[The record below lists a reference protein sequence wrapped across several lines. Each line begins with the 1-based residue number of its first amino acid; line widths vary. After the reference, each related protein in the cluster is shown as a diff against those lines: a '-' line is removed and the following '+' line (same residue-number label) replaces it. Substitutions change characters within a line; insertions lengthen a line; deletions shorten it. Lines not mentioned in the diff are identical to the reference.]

1 MAHYGTVEGADAYH
15 EARGN
20 EAWTSVASSPED
32 EKTAA
37 LIRATAFVDGR
48 YLSRFPGV
56 RTEGRSQDLQW
67 PRIGSDGAPVTDA
80 EGNEIADDEV
90 PAEIISAVYEAALR
104 EIESP
109 GSLMPD
115 LDRGGKIKSLTA
127 GSVAITY
134 MDGATAETVFT
145 AIDAI
150 LAPLLG
156 TPSKALWGF
165 AARA

>member
-32 EKTAA
+32 EKAAA
-37 LIRATAFVDGR
+37 LTRATAFVDGR
-48 YLSRFPGV
+48 YLPRFPGV
-56 RTEGRSQDLQW
+56 RTDGRSQDLQW
-67 PRIGSDGAPVTDA
+67 PRVGSDGGPVTDA
-80 EGNEIADDEV
+80 EGNEIAADEV
-90 PAEIISAVYEAALR
+90 PAEIINAVYEAALR

-115 LDRGGKIKSLTA
+115 MDRGGKIKSLTA

-150 LAPLLG
+150 LTPLLG
-156 TPSKALWGF
+156 DQSKALWGF